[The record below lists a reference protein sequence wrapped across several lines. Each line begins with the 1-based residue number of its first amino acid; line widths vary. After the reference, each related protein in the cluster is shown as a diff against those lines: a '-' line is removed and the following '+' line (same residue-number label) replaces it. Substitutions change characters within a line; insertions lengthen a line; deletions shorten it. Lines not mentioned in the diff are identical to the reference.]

1 MHNAVG
7 NSYPSNERGGRM
19 ERSVAGRCL
28 IHERDDEAIENEQA
42 SEARGLAHNFSIFN
56 RGRMNRV
63 ETSLVFRLTVTSRC
77 ISLRALRSREGRPAR
92 QLGVESGAEPARC
105 TPVALPLLP
114 SSPRLAAATSRGAR
128 RSEDGWRPALRRA
141 VGLTTAGSGGRP
153 RQRPLRLQAGHGAV

>member
-1 MHNAVG
+1 
-7 NSYPSNERGGRM
+7 M

-92 QLGVESGAEPARC
+92 QLGV
-105 TPVALPLLP
+105 
-114 SSPRLAAATSRGAR
+114 AADHL
-128 RSEDGWRPALRRA
+128 RS
-141 VGLTTAGSGGRP
+141 
-153 RQRPLRLQAGHGAV
+153 